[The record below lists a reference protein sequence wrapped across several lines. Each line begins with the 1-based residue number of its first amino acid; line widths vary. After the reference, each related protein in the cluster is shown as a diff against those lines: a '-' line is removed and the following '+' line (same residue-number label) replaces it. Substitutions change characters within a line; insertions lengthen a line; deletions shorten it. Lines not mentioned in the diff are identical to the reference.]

1 MPLAKDIRTIRE
13 AAIQAPS
20 GENAQPWS
28 FRVSGTTIELY
39 NLPDRDRSVYNWD
52 QRGSYVAHGALLE
65 NLTVAAQAQGYNAQV
80 NLFPEGTQS
89 NLVARIELTQV
100 GTVTEITEPLYSFI
114 AKRKTNRKPY
124 KTTQITQAQ
133 RSEILSA
140 QRTTDQAEMRLI
152 ENSEQIKTLARVGSS
167 NEEVMLSNE
176 GLHNFF
182 FSHITW
188 TKKEDDEK
196 KIGFY
201 IKTLELQ
208 PPAEMMFKLIKN
220 WSVMK
225 IFNILGFPKIV
236 GTQNAA
242 INAQCAAIGG
252 IFIDNINPEAY
263 IAAGRLLERTWLIV
277 TKLGISLQPLAGL
290 LFMHLSL
297 SQGDTTRFTE
307 KNSQIIKEQY
317 SKVRGVFNI
326 QNKIPVLM
334 FRIGDGG
341 EPSAQATRFRL
352 EQILSQKT

>member
-1 MPLAKDIRTIRE
+1 MPLAKDIRTILE

-28 FRVSGTTIELY
+28 FKVSGTDIELY
-39 NLPDRDRSVYNWD
+39 NLPDRDRSVYNWG
-52 QRGSYVAHGALLE
+52 QRASYVAHGALLE
-65 NLTVAAQAQGYNAQV
+65 NLTIAARAQGYSAQV
-80 NLFPEGTQS
+80 NLFPEGLGS
-89 NLVARIELTQV
+89 NLLARITLVQV
-100 GTVTEITEPLYSFI
+100 GATTEPLYPFI
-114 AKRKTNRKPY
+114 EKRKTNRKPY

-140 QRTTDQAEMRLI
+140 QRTTDQAEIRLI
-152 ENSEQIKTLARVGSS
+152 EDREQIKTLARVGSS

-188 TKKEDDEK
+188 TQKEDDEK

-201 IKTLELQ
+201 IKTLELP

-220 WSVMK
+220 WTVMK
-225 IFNILGFPKIV
+225 IFNTFGFPKIV
-236 GTQNAA
+236 GKQNAA
-242 INAQCAAIGG
+242 VNAQCAAIGG
-252 IFIDNINPEAY
+252 IFIDNINPESY
-263 IAAGRLLERTWLIV
+263 VAAGRLLERIWLII
-277 TKLGISLQPLAGL
+277 TKLGLSLQPLAGL

-307 KNSQIIKEQY
+307 ENSRIIKEQY
-317 SKVRGVFNI
+317 GKVREVFNA

-341 EPSAQATRFRL
+341 EPSAQATRFKL
-352 EQILSQKT
+352 DQILSQKT